1 MKSIKANKQFH
12 SSNDKIGKGVSSGT
26 GVRNP
31 VGKAKEI
38 MGAKPAVKSQM
49 GKPPK
54 SMA

>member
-12 SSNDKIGKGVSSGT
+12 SSNDKIGKGDSFGSG
-26 GVRNP
+26 VKNK

-38 MGAKPAVKSQM
+38 MGVKPMAKSQM

-54 SMA
+54 SFA